1 MKMIFMKRN
10 GCCHAS
16 SLLKGVLL
24 GLSFLLSITTTV
36 YAQTDAGPFREGS
49 GRMTLLI
56 GGGTAY
62 ENNIEYNYTILGVG
76 AGYYV
81 TDGLEVGLDVE
92 DWLGNGPRIYRVS
105 PEVHYVFYEFDPI
118 KPYVGVFYRRNFIE
132 GHDDVNSVGFRA
144 GGLFLMGKRSY
155 LGAGVVY
162 DKYLNCSNSPFS
174 SCSDTYPEIIVAVTF

>member
-1 MKMIFMKRN
+1 MLFIKRN
-10 GCCHAS
+10 RWYHAS
-16 SLLKGVLL
+16 SKMKGVLL
-24 GLSFLLSITTTV
+24 GLYFLLSMTTTV

-62 ENNIEYNYTILGVG
+62 ENNIQYNYTILGVG

-81 TDGLEVGLDVE
+81 VDGLEVGLDVE

-105 PEVHYVFYEFDPI
+105 PELHYVFYAIDPI
-118 KPYVGVFYRRNFIE
+118 KPYAGVFYRRNFIE

-144 GGLFLMGKRSY
+144 GGLFLMSKRSY

-162 DKYLNCSNSPFS
+162 DKYLNCSDSPFS

>member
-1 MKMIFMKRN
+1 MIFMKRN
-10 GCCHAS
+10 GCCRAS
-16 SLLKGVLL
+16 SLLKRVLL

-62 ENNIEYNYTILGVG
+62 ENNIQYNYTILGVG

-81 TDGLEVGLDVE
+81 VNGLEVGLDVE
-92 DWLGNGPRIYRVS
+92 DWLGGGPRIYRVS
-105 PEVHYVFYEFDPI
+105 PEVHYVFYEVETI

-132 GHDDVNSVGFRA
+132 GRDDVNTVGVRA
-144 GGLFLMGKRSY
+144 GGLFLIGKRSY
-155 LGAGVVY
+155 LGVGMVY